1 MTPTR
6 RRIRIGPGA
15 LVAAAFVGPG
25 TVTTC
30 SLAGAQ
36 AGEALLWALTFSVIA
51 TLVLQEMS
59 LRLGVVGG
67 RGLAE
72 ALRTGFRS
80 PILGRSAGLLVLI
93 AVTFGCAAYETGNL
107 LGAALG
113 LETVF
118 PIARPLLVFI
128 IGAVAA
134 LILLKG
140 SYRVL
145 ESILVGTVIVM
156 SLAFITTLLITGI
169 DVIATVRGALLP
181 SMKGERE
188 IFLVIA
194 LIGTTVVPYNLFL
207 HAAAVQERFRG
218 AADLKPARLDAGVS
232 IILGGL
238 ISGAIVLTAAGAFH
252 GPGGSGAGITGA
264 GDMAG
269 QLEPLLGKAAT
280 IFFSIG
286 LLAAGISSGI
296 TAPMAAAYATGGILG
311 WEPGLGGKRQ
321 RAVALAVVATGVIF
335 GSLGVHP
342 VQAIMLAQAANG
354 LLLPVVAVFLLW
366 AANDSGLLGEYVN
379 RPLTNIVGGAVV
391 LVAAGLGGW
400 ALLKV
405 INSLSGLG

>member
-1 MTPTR
+1 MPSR
-6 RRIRIGPGA
+6 RRVRIGPGA

-30 SLAGAQ
+30 SLAGAR

-72 ALRTGFRS
+72 ALREGFRS
-80 PILGRSAGLLVLI
+80 PIFGRFAGLLVLI

-113 LETVF
+113 LESMF
-118 PIARPLLVFI
+118 PVPRRLLVFI
-128 IGAVAA
+128 IGVVAA
-134 LILLKG
+134 FILLKG
-140 SYRVL
+140 SYRVI

-156 SLAFITTLLITGI
+156 SLAFITTLFITGFDI
-169 DVIATVRGALLP
+169 VATLRGALLP
-181 SMKGERE
+181 SLKGGGD
-188 IFLVIA
+188 IYLVIA

-207 HAAAVQERFRG
+207 HASAVRERFQG
-218 AADLKPARLDAGVS
+218 AADLKPARIDAGVS
-232 IILGGL
+232 IIAGGL

-252 GPGGSGAGITGA
+252 EPGGTAAAITGA

-269 QLEPLLGKAAT
+269 QLEPLLGRGAT

-335 GSLGVHP
+335 SSLGVKP
-342 VQAIMLAQAANG
+342 IPAIMLAQAANG
-354 LLLPVVAVFLLW
+354 ILLPIVAVFLLW
-366 AANDSGLLGEYVN
+366 AANDSGRLGEHVN
-379 RPLTNIVGGAVV
+379 RTQTNILGGAVV
-391 LVAAGLGGW
+391 LVTAGLGGW

-405 INSLSGLG
+405 IRSLLGLA